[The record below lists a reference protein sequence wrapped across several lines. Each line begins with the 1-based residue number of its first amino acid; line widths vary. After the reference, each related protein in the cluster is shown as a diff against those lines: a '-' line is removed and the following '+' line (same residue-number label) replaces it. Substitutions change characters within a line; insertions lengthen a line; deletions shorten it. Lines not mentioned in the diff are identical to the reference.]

1 MPGEEM
7 LLKSLTG
14 GGGLSPTMALGA
26 TYKIFDSIRKNRQA
40 NEIGRNTVRPVYQR
54 GSEIDDVYNLS
65 ASELGNN
72 QQQDFVA
79 QQLEQSQ
86 SAGIDAILKSG
97 GKADF
102 GVINNAYGSQF
113 QAALSNVSRARDQ
126 KIANYNNAAYS
137 LAKAKDAEFQYNKDA
152 PYKDAKQA
160 EAQLRQQGEQAKNEA
175 ISIAAGM
182 EANSKIGNLAPG
194 QYGSD
199 QVTQGAGQV
208 GASVG
213 GYGNT
218 QRIQYDPTA
227 LDAGTVFTGR

>member
-1 MPGEEM
+1 MI
-7 LLKSLTG
+7 LKSLMGGGG
-14 GGGLSPTMALGA
+14 GGGLSPTMAMGTA
-26 TYKIFDSIRKNRQA
+26 YKIFDSIRKNRQA
-40 NEIGRNTVRPVYQR
+40 KELAKNNVRPVYQR

-79 QQLEQSQ
+79 QQLAQSQ
-86 SAGIDAILKSG
+86 SSGIDAILKSG
-97 GKADF
+97 GRADF

-113 QAALSNVSRARDQ
+113 QAALSNLSKVRDQ
-126 KIANYNNAAYS
+126 KIANFNNAAYS

-160 EAQLRQQGEQAKNEA
+160 EALLRQQAEQSKNEA
-175 ISIAAGM
+175 ISMAIGM
-182 EANSKIGNLAPG
+182 EANAKTQGLTPG
-194 QYGSD
+194 QYGENE
-199 QVTQGAGQV
+199 VTQGTGQV

-218 QRIQYDPTA
+218 RRIQYDPTA
-227 LDAGTVFTGR
+227 LDPGTVFTGG